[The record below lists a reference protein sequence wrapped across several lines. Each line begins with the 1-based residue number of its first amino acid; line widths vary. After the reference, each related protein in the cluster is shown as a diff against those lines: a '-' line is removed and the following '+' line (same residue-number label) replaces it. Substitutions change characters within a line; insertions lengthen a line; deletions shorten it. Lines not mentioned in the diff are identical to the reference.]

1 MELEL
6 WGYTKK
12 KIHYLLNRLLPRIY
26 YFFIL
31 NENDDLFLLLKNVTD
46 LKLSLTFFKYNS
58 LLKFNY
64 LFDII
69 AIDFYY
75 NRLRFK
81 MVYGLL
87 SLTNLNRVFVG
98 IFLKDTTTILADSVT
113 RFFKSAGWSEREV
126 WDMFGIFFLNHPS
139 LKRILTDYGFRGH
152 PLRKDFPLS
161 GYLEIYYNDV
171 LNEILYRPV
180 TLNQG
185 YRFYNFNSNW
195 HF

>member
-1 MELEL
+1 
-6 WGYTKK
+6 
-12 KIHYLLNRLLPRIY
+12 LLPRIY

-113 RFFKSAGWSEREV
+113 RFFKSAG
-126 WDMFGIFFLNHPS
+126 
-139 LKRILTDYGFRGH
+139 
-152 PLRKDFPLS
+152 
-161 GYLEIYYNDV
+161 
-171 LNEILYRPV
+171 
-180 TLNQG
+180 
-185 YRFYNFNSNW
+185 
-195 HF
+195 